1 MSPLRPDLVD
11 CWVFRVVM
19 SARAIPS
26 TDILLLRR
34 APGRILP
41 GLWQCVSGSL
51 EADDRVSLGALRELR
66 EETGFGEGEI
76 EAFYDLDLVNQFHE
90 PSYDAIV
97 TAAVFAVRVRNDA
110 EPTLSHE
117 HDTGRWVPAR
127 RRLSRG
133 DLARLPDGDRAHPRR
148 PDRPRAGGMVRA
160 HDEGRPTT
168 AVDSGSRRPTVRRQ
182 GRAT

>member
-11 CWVFRVVM
+11 CWVFRVVH
-19 SARAIPS
+19 SARDVPS
-26 TDILLLRR
+26 TEVLLLRR

-51 EADDRVSLGALRELR
+51 EPDDRVAIGALRELR
-66 EETGFGEGEI
+66 EETGLGPEHI

-97 TAAVFAVRVRNDA
+97 SAAVFAVRVRIDA

-117 HDTGRWVPAR
+117 HDDVRWLPVEDAR
-127 RRLSRG
+127 DEVIWPGYRTAIERIRY
-133 DLARLPDGDRAHPRR
+133 DLVEPERAAWFELTLEGDR
-148 PDRPRAGGMVRA
+148 RPRGA
-160 HDEGRPTT
+160 
-168 AVDSGSRRPTVRRQ
+168 
-182 GRAT
+182 